1 MKNKAALIL
10 LSFLLTF
17 ACLFASCNAN
27 EPIFSEEE
35 DSISTDDYTM
45 TIQSLEQQI
54 LELQQNQYLSEI
66 ERQEELTRLQNLL
79 AQLKNETNSK
89 PSDTNTDEKDPT
101 NTQTSGKF
109 LYTVTENQAVITG
122 YTGKEETLVI
132 PSVIDGYAVSE
143 ISDSAFSSDQIK
155 SVIITNGITKIGWFA
170 FQDCPNI
177 SSVTIPSSVTSIG
190 YSAFFT
196 EAKGFTIY
204 CPSGSFAQQY
214 AKSYGISYATI

>member
-27 EPIFSEEE
+27 GQIFPEE
-35 DSISTDDYTM
+35 DTPPNTDDYTM

-54 LELQQNQYLSEI
+54 LELQQNQYLSEM

-79 AQLKNETNSK
+79 AQLKNESNQN
-89 PSDTNTDEKDPT
+89 PSDKKDPT
-101 NTQTSGKF
+101 TSQSSGKF
-109 LYTVTENQAVITG
+109 LYTVTESKAVITG
-122 YTGKEETLVI
+122 YTGKDETLVI

-170 FQDCPNI
+170 FQECSNI
-177 SSVTIPSSVTSIG
+177 TSVTIPASVTSIG

-204 CPSGSFAQQY
+204 CPSDSFAQQY

>member
-27 EPIFSEEE
+27 EQIFPEDE
-35 DSISTDDYTM
+35 DSSTADEYTM

-79 AQLKNETNSK
+79 AQLKNESTQK
-89 PSDTNTDEKDPT
+89 PSDTNTDEKEPSGS
-101 NTQTSGKF
+101 QSSGKF
-109 LYTVTENQAVITG
+109 LYTVTESKATITG
-122 YTGKEETLVI
+122 YTGNDETLVI
-132 PSVIDGYAVSE
+132 PSVIDGYEVNE
-143 ISDSAFSSDQIK
+143 ISDSAFSSKQIK
-155 SVIITNGITKIGWFA
+155 SVIITGGITKIGWFA

-214 AKSYGISYATI
+214 AKSYGISCATI

>member
-1 MKNKAALIL
+1 MKHKAALIL

-27 EPIFSEEE
+27 EQIFPEE
-35 DSISTDDYTM
+35 DTSPNADDYTM

-79 AQLKNETNSK
+79 AQLKNESNQT
-89 PSDTNTDEKDPT
+89 PSDDNTDEKDPSSP
-101 NTQTSGKF
+101 QTSGKF
-109 LYTVTENQAVITG
+109 LYTVTEDVAIITG
-122 YTGKEETLVI
+122 YTGNEETLVI
-132 PSVIDGYAVSE
+132 PSVIDGYTVSE
-143 ISDSAFSSDQIK
+143 ISDSAFSSKQVK
-155 SVIITNGITKIGWFA
+155 SVIITGGITKIGWFA
-170 FQDCPNI
+170 FQGCSNL

-204 CPSGSFAQQY
+204 CASGSFAQQY
-214 AKSYGISYATI
+214 AKSYGISYAII

>member
-1 MKNKAALIL
+1 MKTKTPLIL
-10 LSFLLTF
+10 LTFLLTF

-27 EPIFSEEE
+27 KQIFPEE
-35 DSISTDDYTM
+35 DPSPSADDYTI

-66 ERQEELTRLQNLL
+66 ERQEEITRLQNLL
-79 AQLKNETNSK
+79 AQLKNESNQNS
-89 PSDTNTDEKDPT
+89 SDNTTNTPPE

-109 LYTVTENQAVITG
+109 LYTVTDGVATITG
-122 YTGKEETLVI
+122 YTGNEETLVI
-132 PSVIDGYAVSE
+132 PSVIDGYTISE
-143 ISDSAFSSDQIK
+143 ISDSAFSSDQVK
-155 SVIITNGITKIGWFA
+155 SVIITNGISKIGWFA
-170 FQDCPNI
+170 FQGCSNI

-190 YSAFFT
+190 YSAFYT

-214 AKSYGISYATI
+214 AKSYGISCATI

>member
-1 MKNKAALIL
+1 MKTRTALIL
-10 LSFLLTF
+10 LSILLTLS
-17 ACLFASCNAN
+17 CLFASCNAN
-27 EPIFSEEE
+27 EQIFPEENNS
-35 DSISTDDYTM
+35 DADDQAL

-79 AQLKNETNSK
+79 AQLKNESTEK
-89 PSDTNTDEKDPT
+89 PSDENTDKTDTP
-101 NTQTSGKF
+101 NTPSTGKF
-109 LYTVTENQAVITG
+109 LYTVKENSAVITG
-122 YTGKEETLVI
+122 YTGNEETLVI
-132 PSVIDGYAVSE
+132 PSSIDGYAVSE
-143 ISDSAFSSDQIK
+143 ISDSAFSSNKIK
-155 SVIITNGITKIGWFA
+155 SVIISNGITKIGWFA
-170 FQDCPNI
+170 FKDCTLLT
-177 SSVTIPSSVTSIG
+177 SVTIPSSVTSIG